1 MGLIIVARLYADLKM
16 FCYLERMVNK
26 KHLFSNSAS
35 SEFLCTLPIL
45 PVDCPVLF

>member
-26 KHLFSNSAS
+26 KHFYFLTQRVLNSCVPS
-35 SEFLCTLPIL
+35 QFCL
-45 PVDCPVLF
+45 